1 VHIIQKTI
9 CQESK
14 SLTETICFPRLR
26 RIADNMYYL
35 SNGLWI
41 FFIVYTNLYRKMTIQ
56 EKIDRISCT
65 YRYQQRRRRTLITPR
80 QLYWKTN
87 QTQYKM
93 NQNNMNALFD
103 ALPTDL
109 QDKVCEKIVYKQ
121 PVVLTEEIKTTRFAD
136 TFYKI
141 QKIFVNNPKKLSSL
155 TVTLAVMR
163 KYGAVKQAEVFEK
176 IMQEIMR
183 MEKLL
188 ERDCDPQIS
197 MVI

>member
-1 VHIIQKTI
+1 MLHRTTKH
-9 CQESK
+9 K
-14 SLTETICFPRLR
+14 NF
-26 RIADNMYYL
+26 
-35 SNGLWI
+35 G
-41 FFIVYTNLYRKMTIQ
+41 
-56 EKIDRISCT
+56 
-65 YRYQQRRRRTLITPR
+65 QQTLV
-80 QLYWKTN
+80 KTN

-121 PVVLTEEIKTTRFAD
+121 PVVLMEEIKTTRFAD

-141 QKIFVNNPKKLSSL
+141 QRIFVNNPKKLSSL

-188 ERDCDPQIS
+188 ERDCDRQIS

>member
-1 VHIIQKTI
+1 
-9 CQESK
+9 
-14 SLTETICFPRLR
+14 
-26 RIADNMYYL
+26 
-35 SNGLWI
+35 
-41 FFIVYTNLYRKMTIQ
+41 
-56 EKIDRISCT
+56 
-65 YRYQQRRRRTLITPR
+65 
-80 QLYWKTN
+80 
-87 QTQYKM
+87 
-93 NQNNMNALFD
+93 MNALFD

>member
-1 VHIIQKTI
+1 
-9 CQESK
+9 
-14 SLTETICFPRLR
+14 
-26 RIADNMYYL
+26 
-35 SNGLWI
+35 
-41 FFIVYTNLYRKMTIQ
+41 MTIQ
-56 EKIDRISCT
+56 EKNDRISCT
-65 YRYQQRRRRTLITPR
+65 YRYQQRRQHKHKNFGQQTLV
-80 QLYWKTN
+80 KTN

-121 PVVLTEEIKTTRFAD
+121 PVVLMEEIKTTRFAD

-141 QKIFVNNPKKLSSL
+141 QMIFVNNPKKLSSL

-188 ERDCDPQIS
+188 ERDCDRQIS

>member
-1 VHIIQKTI
+1 
-9 CQESK
+9 
-14 SLTETICFPRLR
+14 
-26 RIADNMYYL
+26 
-35 SNGLWI
+35 
-41 FFIVYTNLYRKMTIQ
+41 MTIQ
-56 EKIDRISCT
+56 EKNDRISCT
-65 YRYQQRRRRTLITPR
+65 YRYQQRRQHKHKNFGQQTLV
-80 QLYWKTN
+80 KTN

-109 QDKVCEKIVYKQ
+109 QDKVCEKIVYTQ
-121 PVVLTEEIKTTRFAD
+121 PVVLIEEIKTTRFAD

-155 TVTLAVMR
+155 KYTLAVMR
-163 KYGAVKQAEVFEK
+163 KHGVVKQAEVFEK

-188 ERDCDPQIS
+188 ERDCDRQIS

>member
-1 VHIIQKTI
+1 
-9 CQESK
+9 
-14 SLTETICFPRLR
+14 
-26 RIADNMYYL
+26 
-35 SNGLWI
+35 
-41 FFIVYTNLYRKMTIQ
+41 MTIQ
-56 EKIDRISCT
+56 EKNDRISCT
-65 YRYQQRRRRTLITPR
+65 YRYQQRRQHKHKNFGQQTLV
-80 QLYWKTN
+80 KTN

-121 PVVLTEEIKTTRFAD
+121 PVVLMEEIKTTRFAD

-141 QKIFVNNPKKLSSL
+141 QRIFVNNPKKLSSL

-188 ERDCDPQIS
+188 ERDCDRQIS